1 MMGSNTG
8 QDRTEQDSNGG
19 SNCCRKGRRA
29 RGHGR
34 RKAAWRVGR
43 SVGQFG
49 SQSSSSTGRSY
60 AVGKGPVWQQ
70 PTPNSFSGKGAVG
83 EANTKCGEGRPLFS
97 N

>member
-1 MMGSNTG
+1 MAA
-8 QDRTEQDSNGG
+8 RTAAERDEGPEDMAGARLPGG
-19 SNCCRKGRRA
+19 S
-29 RGHGR
+29 
-34 RKAAWRVGR
+34 VGR
-43 SVGQFG
+43 SVGQLG

-83 EANTKCGEGRPLFS
+83 EANTKCGEGRPWFS